1 MTTARHC
8 LSSALLCLIAGGA
21 LAHPVDE
28 LAQSSYLGVLPTKV
42 TLELNL
48 TPGDKLV
55 SAFFALTQKPG
66 YAAQLVGEQALWLDG
81 KALSLRLVRTE
92 PLGDAKN
99 LRLFLEA
106 PLGALPEGKHT
117 LRYENHHAPLKSAY
131 TAATLAG
138 TDGITI
144 GEQTHDPTQQALTVA
159 FQARPLTPENGG
171 TPAVGIV
178 ALALVACGLYARVRR
193 RG

>member
-1 MTTARHC
+1 MTTARPC
-8 LSSALLCLIAGGA
+8 LSSVLLCLLAGGA

-55 SAFFALTQKPG
+55 PAFVALTQKPS

-81 KALSLRLVRTE
+81 TALSLRLVRTE

-106 PLGALPEGKHT
+106 PLGALPAGKHT

-144 GEQTHDPTQQALTVA
+144 GEQTHDPAQKALTVV
-159 FQARPLTPENGG
+159 FEARPSLSPT
-171 TPAVGIV
+171 VGVV
-178 ALALVACGLYARVRR
+178 ALVLVACALYARVRR